1 LLKLIVQIFPTNKIK
16 KMETSFDTTKLPA
29 YIAVENSGTAV
40 VEDMLEM
47 WKTMFACDLW
57 KPGTGVLIDNRSIEP
72 TYTHEAPPERVA
84 NMLADRR
91 STLGAARIAIV
102 MPLTANDAYMRE
114 FEAMANARL
123 LDVHLQYFY
132 SDVSALNWLY
142 SASLPG
148 HH

>member
-1 LLKLIVQIFPTNKIK
+1 ME
-16 KMETSFDTTKLPA
+16 KMESSFDTTKLPA
-29 YIAVENSGTAV
+29 YIAIENSGMAV

-47 WKTMFACDLW
+47 WKAVFASDLW
-57 KPGTGVLIDNRSIEP
+57 KPGTGVLIDNRKIQD
-72 TYTHEAPPERVA
+72 TYTYEAPPHHVA
-84 NMLADRR
+84 DLLADR
-91 STLGAARIAIV
+91 SSALGPARIAIV
-102 MPLTANDAYMRE
+102 MPLSANDRYMRE

-142 SASLPG
+142 SESLPG